1 MNLSVGELTAT
12 LRRVFNFGSHAMN
25 SGSCGSHAVA
35 GSGGKA
41 VGSMVDADDERLE
54 KLFALSAM
62 AVDTRAEWSEGPSAT
77 AGGAGLKRRR
87 TGNSDDANDGKDAAV
102 SHQLGARLSM
112 NEGRCAKKRRAQ
124 SKRLAKSEAK
134 LLNLA
139 AEC

>member
-1 MNLSVGELTAT
+1 MGELTAT

-62 AVDTRAEWSEGPSAT
+62 AVDTRAEWSEGQSAA

-87 TGNSDDANDGKDAAV
+87 TGNSDDADDDEDAAV
-102 SHQLGARLSM
+102 SAQLGARLSM
-112 NEGRCAKKRRAQ
+112 NEGIPRAKKRWAQ

-134 LLNLA
+134 LLDLA